1 MDFLKYIEQQNH
13 KVEES
18 YIKNKKYLSDYY
30 GYDERFGKAIIALK
44 KFAELLGIEK
54 PNVFFTPN
62 IFCSSIIYFE
72 TEHKTKEEILNIV
85 IKEGFKYIDLNT
97 TRFSFLFDSQYI
109 VVDKNDGYTSVE
121 IRMPNFE
128 KF

>member
-1 MDFLKYIEQQNH
+1 MDFFKYIEQQTH

-18 YIKNKKYLSDYY
+18 YIKTKIYLA
-30 GYDERFGKAIIALK
+30 GYEELGKKAINALE
-44 KFAELLGIEK
+44 KFAEILGIEE

-72 TEHKTKEEILNIV
+72 TEHKTQEEILNIV
-85 IKEGFKYIDLNT
+85 IKEGFKCIDNT

-109 VVDKNDGYTSVE
+109 VVDKNDGYTRVE

>member
-1 MDFLKYIEQQNH
+1 MDFLKYIEQQTH

-18 YIKNKKYLSDYY
+18 YIKNKKYLDSYEEQ
-30 GYDERFGKAIIALK
+30 GEKAIIALK
-44 KFAELLGIEK
+44 KFAELLGIEE
-54 PNVFFTPN
+54 PNVFFSPN

-72 TEHKTKEEILNIV
+72 TEHKTQEEILNIV
-85 IKEGFKYIDLNT
+85 IKEGFKYINLNT
-97 TRFSFLFDSQYI
+97 TRFSCLFDSQYI
-109 VVDKNDGYTSVE
+109 AVDKNDGVYTRVE

>member
-1 MDFLKYIEQQNH
+1 MDFFKYIEQQTH

-18 YIKNKKYLSDYY
+18 YIKNKKYLA
-30 GYDERFGKAIIALK
+30 GYEERGEKAIIALK
-44 KFAELLGIEK
+44 KFAELLGIEE
-54 PNVFFTPN
+54 PNIFFTPN

-72 TEHKTKEEILNIV
+72 TEHKTQDEILNIV

-97 TRFSFLFDSQYI
+97 TRFSCLFDSQYI
-109 VVDKNDGYTSVE
+109 AVDKNDGVYTRVE

>member
-1 MDFLKYIEQQNH
+1 MDFFKYIEQQTH

-18 YIKNKKYLSDYY
+18 YIKNKKYLADYE
-30 GYDERFGKAIIALK
+30 ERGEIAINALN
-44 KFAELLGIEK
+44 KFAELLGIEE
-54 PNVFFTPN
+54 PNLVFTPN
-62 IFCSSIIYFE
+62 LFCSSIIYFE
-72 TEHKTKEEILNIV
+72 TEHKTQDEILNVV
-85 IKEGFKYIDLNT
+85 IKEGFKHTVNT

-109 VVDKNDGYTSVE
+109 VVDKNDGVYTRVE

>member
-1 MDFLKYIEQQNH
+1 MDFFKYIEQQTR

-18 YIKNKKYLSDYY
+18 YVRTKEYLADYE
-30 GYDERFGKAIIALK
+30 ERGEKAIIALN
-44 KFAELLGIEK
+44 KFAELLGIEE
-54 PNVFFTPN
+54 PNIFFTPN

-72 TEHKTKEEILNIV
+72 TEQKTQEEILNIV
-85 IKEGFKYIDLNT
+85 IKEGFKHIVNT
-97 TRFSFLFDSQYI
+97 TRFSCLFDSQYI
-109 VVDKNDGYTSVE
+109 TVDKNDGVYTRVE

>member
-1 MDFLKYIEQQNH
+1 MDFFKYIEQQTH

-18 YIKNKKYLSDYY
+18 YIKNKKYLSDYE
-30 GYDERFGKAIIALK
+30 ERGEIAINALN
-44 KFAELLGIEK
+44 KFAELLGIEE
-54 PNVFFTPN
+54 PNLFFTPN
-62 IFCSSIIYFE
+62 LFCSSIIYFE
-72 TEHKTKEEILNIV
+72 TEHKTQDEILNVV
-85 IKEGFKYIDLNT
+85 IKEGFKHTVNT

-109 VVDKNDGYTSVE
+109 VVDKNDGVYTRVE

>member
-1 MDFLKYIEQQNH
+1 MDFFKYIEQQTH

-18 YIKNKKYLSDYY
+18 YIKNKKYLSSYE
-30 GYDERFGKAIIALK
+30 ERGEKAIIALK
-44 KFAELLGIEK
+44 KFAELLGIEE

-72 TEHKTKEEILNIV
+72 TEHKTQEEILNIV

-97 TRFSFLFDSQYI
+97 TRFSCLFDSQYI
-109 VVDKNDGYTSVE
+109 AVDKNDGVYTRVE